1 MLIRRIVLQEKI
13 ETKKLTMKA
22 LKQLRLICYEAE
34 QKPVS
39 ILCAGFLNQ
48 TLKDQINSLKDNFS
62 TVFSGSSLVS
72 FIYLT
77 FVSVM
82 INANL
87 KRVTIINKI
96 EYRLPIYFFLLN
108 RSNTFCSCLY

>member
-13 ETKKLTMKA
+13 ETKKLTMKT

-39 ILCAGFLNQ
+39 ILRAGFLNQ

-77 FVSVM
+77 FVSFM
-82 INANL
+82 INASL

>member
-48 TLKDQINSLKDNFS
+48 TLKDQINSLKIIFLPFS
-62 TVFSGSSLVS
+62 PAQVWSAL
-72 FIYLT
+72 FI
-77 FVSVM
+77 
-82 INANL
+82 
-87 KRVTIINKI
+87 
-96 EYRLPIYFFLLN
+96 
-108 RSNTFCSCLY
+108 

>member
-13 ETKKLTMKA
+13 ETKKLAMKT

-77 FVSVM
+77 FVS
-82 INANL
+82 L
-87 KRVTIINKI
+87 KPVTIINKK